1 MRSPTARG
9 NTAAEA
15 APARSGG
22 WYVRAAVRARSTHG
36 LCAVATAALLAAA
49 GCGGGERQDAD
60 EPSGD
65 FEVEVVHAS
74 FPKSQKLGKNVQ
86 LEITVR
92 NAGNEA
98 LPNLAVTVN
107 GFSDRSDQPGLA
119 DPSRPRFAV
128 NGLPVEIGGFPEARE
143 DSPRGC
149 ATAYVNTW
157 ACGGL
162 EPDAEKTM
170 RWSVTPVAT
179 GPYKVDYQVA
189 AGLNGKAKAVLA
201 GGDSAVE
208 GSFAGTVSDKPNQTH
223 VGSDGKSV
231 VN

>member
-1 MRSPTARG
+1 MRC
-9 NTAAEA
+9 
-15 APARSGG
+15 GG

-49 GCGGGERQDAD
+49 GCGGGERQDAN
-60 EPSGD
+60 EASGD
-65 FEVEVVHAS
+65 FPVEVVSAS
-74 FPKSQKLGKNVQ
+74 FPKVQKLGKTTE

-92 NAGNEA
+92 NAGQDA
-98 LPNLAVTVN
+98 VPNLAVSVN
-107 GFSDRSDQPGLA
+107 GFDSRAEAADLA

-128 NGLPVEIGGFPEARE
+128 TGIPAEVGGFPEAR
-143 DSPRGC
+143 DGGPPGC

-157 ACGGL
+157 ACGTL
-162 EPDAEKTM
+162 EPDAEKTL
-170 RWSVTPVAT
+170 RWLVTPVAT
-179 GPYKVDYQVA
+179 GAYKVDYRVA

-208 GSFAGTVSDKPNQTH
+208 GSFAGTVSDKPNHTR
-223 VGSDGKSV
+223 VGPDGKSV